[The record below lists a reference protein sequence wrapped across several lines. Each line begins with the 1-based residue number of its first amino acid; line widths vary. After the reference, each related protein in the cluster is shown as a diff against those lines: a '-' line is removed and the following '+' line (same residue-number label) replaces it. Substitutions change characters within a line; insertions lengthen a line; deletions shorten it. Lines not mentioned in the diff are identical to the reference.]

1 MVASGLFGLLVA
13 LVFWGLYWFKKRTFP
28 ENRLLLGGIVLA
40 GPLAFLAIELGW
52 MVTELGRQPWVI
64 YNYLLTKDAVTPA
77 PWLNVSFLVFSFVYI
92 LLSAALIWLLLQV
105 AHRPLP
111 QVKAVGEGYQ
121 VTEPT
126 TDDAEEV
133 GV

>member
-1 MVASGLFGLLVA
+1 MDCLGCLVA
-13 LVFWGLYWFKKRTFP
+13 LLFWGLYRFKKRTFP
-28 ENRLLLGGIVLA
+28 ENRLLLWGIVLA

-64 YNYLLTKDAVTPA
+64 YGYLRTKDAVTTA
-77 PWLNVSFLVFSFVYI
+77 PWLNVSFSIFSLVYI
-92 LLSAALIWLLLQV
+92 LLTAALIWLLRQV
-105 AHRPLP
+105 ARRPLP

-126 TDDAEEV
+126 ITDAEEV

>member
-1 MVASGLFGLLVA
+1 
-13 LVFWGLYWFKKRTFP
+13 
-28 ENRLLLGGIVLA
+28 
-40 GPLAFLAIELGW
+40 
-52 MVTELGRQPWVI
+52 MVTEFGRQPWVI

-92 LLSAALIWLLLQV
+92 LLSATLIWLLLRV

-111 QVKAVGEGYQ
+111 RVKVVGEGYQ
-121 VTEPT
+121 VTEST
-126 TDDAEEV
+126 VAETEEV